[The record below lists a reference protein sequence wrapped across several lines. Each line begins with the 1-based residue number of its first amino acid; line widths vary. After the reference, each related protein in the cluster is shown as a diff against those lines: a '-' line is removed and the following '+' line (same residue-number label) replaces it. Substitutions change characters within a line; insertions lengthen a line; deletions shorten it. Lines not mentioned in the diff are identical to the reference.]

1 MSGGH
6 IPFSHK
12 GRSVMTVKPSKESI
26 WTMLNHMFNRVPSKW
41 KFSSMILFIML
52 LISLLEFSIPQ
63 LTQYTIDEAIPDKK
77 YDSLLWIG
85 LGILGAAI
93 LLAVLNYLNSYIVSK
108 VGQKVIMDLRNAMYD
123 HIQRLDMKFFD
134 KNRTGDLM
142 SRLTNDVNLLQQ
154 LISSSMLQ
162 VLTDM
167 VTFLAVAIYM
177 LFINWKL
184 TVVLLVT
191 FPFMFYITRVF
202 GKRIRL
208 SFRSVQSSAGDVS
221 NQLQDSL
228 SGMRLIQSF
237 SNETFESK
245 RFAERNHENMVANI
259 KSARLRSM
267 FGPIIDLLNNLGL
280 VAVIVFGAWQVMEGE
295 FTVGLIV
302 AFLAYLR
309 LLQSPIRNFSRV
321 ISIVQQSAAA
331 FERITEIMET
341 KPGIQD
347 KDTAIELPAKNN
359 PIEFQAVD
367 FSYNEDTPVLR
378 NLNLTMHP
386 GQVTALVGSSGAGKS
401 TITSLLI
408 RFYDPQSG
416 TIKVGGHDIRDV
428 SLKSLRGQM
437 GVVSQDIILF
447 TGSIRDN
454 IVYGKLDATDE
465 EIIESAKAANAHEFI
480 SAFPNGYDSQIGER
494 GVKLSGGQK
503 QRLAIARAL
512 LKNPQIIILDEATAS
527 LDTESEHLIQEALS
541 SLLKNRTSIVIA
553 HRLSTIRNADQIIV
567 LEKGMVQETGTH
579 DQLLQTNG
587 RYKQL
592 HDLQFPQ
599 MQEKPPQPAVAKPVP
614 VRR

>member
-12 GRSVMTVKPSKESI
+12 GRSTMTATPSKGSI
-26 WTMLNHMFNRVPSKW
+26 RSMFKQIFNRIPSRW
-41 KFSSMILFIML
+41 EFSSMIICIMIFISM
-52 LISLLEFSIPQ
+52 LEFSIPQ
-63 LTQYTIDEAIPDKK
+63 LTQYTIDDVIPGKE
-77 YDSLLWIG
+77 YGSLIWVGI
-85 LGILGAAI
+85 GILIAAI
-93 LLAVLNYLNSYIVSK
+93 LLTLLNYLNGYIVSK
-108 VGQKVIMDLRNAMYD
+108 VGQKAIMNLRNEMYD
-123 HIQRLDMKFFD
+123 HIQKLDMKFFD

-142 SRLTNDVNLLQQ
+142 SRLMNDVNLLQQ

-162 VLTDM
+162 VITDT
-167 VTFLAVAIYM
+167 VTFFAIAIYM

-184 TVVLLVT
+184 TVVLLIT
-191 FPFMFYITRVF
+191 FPFMFYLTRVF

-228 SGMRLIQSF
+228 SGIRLIQSF
-237 SNETFESK
+237 TNEEFESK
-245 RFAERNHENMVANI
+245 RFADRNHENTVANI
-259 KSARLRSM
+259 KSVRLRSM
-267 FGPIIDLLNNLGL
+267 FGPLIDLMNNLGL
-280 VAVIVFGAWQVMEGE
+280 IAVIVFGAWQVMQGE
-295 FTVGLIV
+295 FTIGLIV

-341 KPGIQD
+341 QPGIQD
-347 KDTAIELPAKNN
+347 KKTAINVPKITKQ
-359 PIEFQAVD
+359 IEFQGID
-367 FSYNEDTPVLR
+367 FAYVEGVPVLR
-378 NLNLTMHP
+378 NLNLMIKA

-408 RFYDPQSG
+408 RFYDPQQG
-416 TIKVGGHDIRDV
+416 TIKMDGHDIRDLT
-428 SLKSLRGQM
+428 LKSLRSQM

-447 TGSIRDN
+447 TGTIRDN
-454 IVYGKLDATDE
+454 ITYGKLDATDE
-465 EIIESAKAANAHEFI
+465 EIIEVAKAAYAHDFI
-480 SAFPNGYDSQIGER
+480 KTFPKGYDSQIGER

-503 QRLAIARAL
+503 QRIAIARAL

-541 SLLKNRTSIVIA
+541 NLLENRTSIVIA
-553 HRLSTIRNADQIIV
+553 HRLSTVQKADQIVV
-567 LEKGMVQETGTH
+567 LEKGVIQENGTH
-579 DQLLQTNG
+579 EQLLLNNG
-587 RYKQL
+587 RYRQL

-599 MQEKPPQPAVAKPVP
+599 AEAPSET
-614 VRR
+614 

>member
-12 GRSVMTVKPSKESI
+12 GRSTLTAAPSKGSI
-26 WTMLNHMFNRVPSKW
+26 RSMLKQIFNRIPSRW
-41 KFSSMILFIML
+41 KFSSMIICIMFFISM
-52 LISLLEFSIPQ
+52 LEFSIPQ
-63 LTQYTIDEAIPDKK
+63 LTQYTIDDVIPGKE
-77 YDSLLWIG
+77 YDSLIWVGI
-85 LGILGAAI
+85 GILFAAI
-93 LLAVLNYLNSYIVSK
+93 LLALLNYVNGYIVSK
-108 VGQKVIMDLRNAMYD
+108 VGQKAIMNLRNEMYD
-123 HIQRLDMKFFD
+123 HIQKLDMKFFD

-162 VLTDM
+162 VITDT
-167 VTFLAVAIYM
+167 VTFFAIAIYM

-184 TVVLLVT
+184 TVVLLIT
-191 FPFMFYITRVF
+191 FPFMFYLTRVF

-228 SGMRLIQSF
+228 SGIRLIQSF
-237 SNETFESK
+237 TNEEFESK
-245 RFAERNHENMVANI
+245 RFADRNHENTVANI
-259 KSARLRSM
+259 KSVRLRSM
-267 FGPIIDLLNNLGL
+267 FGPLIDLMNNLGL
-280 VAVIVFGAWQVMEGE
+280 IAVIVFGAWQVMQGE
-295 FTVGLIV
+295 FTIGLIV

-341 KPGIQD
+341 QPGIQD
-347 KDTAIELPAKNN
+347 KKTAINVPKITKQ
-359 PIEFQAVD
+359 IEFQGID
-367 FSYNEDTPVLR
+367 FAYVEGVPVLR
-378 NLNLTMHP
+378 NLNLMIKA

-408 RFYDPQSG
+408 RFYDPQQG
-416 TIKVGGHDIRDV
+416 TIKMDGHDIRDLT
-428 SLKSLRGQM
+428 LKSLRNQM

-447 TGSIRDN
+447 TGTIRDN
-454 IVYGKLDATDE
+454 ITYGKLDATDE
-465 EIIESAKAANAHEFI
+465 EIIEVAKAAYAHDFI
-480 SAFPNGYDSQIGER
+480 KTFPKGYDSQIGER

-503 QRLAIARAL
+503 QRIAIARAL

-541 SLLKNRTSIVIA
+541 NLLENRTSIVIA
-553 HRLSTIRNADQIIV
+553 HRLSTVQKADQIVV
-567 LEKGMVQETGTH
+567 LEKGVIQENGTH
-579 DQLLQTNG
+579 EQLLLNNG
-587 RYKQL
+587 RYRQL

-599 MQEKPPQPAVAKPVP
+599 AEAPSET
-614 VRR
+614 

>member
-12 GRSVMTVKPSKESI
+12 GRSAMHAIPSKGSI
-26 WTMLNHMFNRVPSKW
+26 WLMLKQMFNRVPSKW
-41 KFSSMILFIML
+41 KFCTLVLCIML

-63 LTQYTIDEAIPDKK
+63 LTQFTIDKIIPEKR
-77 YDSLLWIG
+77 YDSLIWIG
-85 LGILGAAI
+85 AGILCAAI
-93 LLAVLNYLNSYIVSK
+93 VLALLNYFNSYIVSK
-108 VGQKVIMDLRNAMYD
+108 VGQTAIMDIRNSMYD
-123 HIQRLDMKFFD
+123 HIQTLDMKFFD

-162 VLTDM
+162 VLTDT
-167 VTFLAVAIYM
+167 VTFIAVAVYM

-184 TVVLLVT
+184 TIVLLFT

-202 GKRIRL
+202 GKRIRM

-221 NQLQDSL
+221 NQLQDSI

-237 SNETFESK
+237 TNEEFESR
-245 RFAERNHENMVANI
+245 RFAERNQENMAANI
-259 KSARLRSM
+259 KSVRSM
-267 FGPIIDLLNNLGL
+267 FGPIIDLLNNIGL

-295 FTVGLIV
+295 FTIGLIV

-309 LLQSPIRNFSRV
+309 LLQSPVRNFSRV

-331 FERITEIMET
+331 FERITEILET
-341 KPGIQD
+341 QPEISD
-347 KDTAIELPAKNN
+347 KGNAIELPSIKKQ
-359 PIEFQAVD
+359 IEFQCVD
-367 FSYNEDTPVLR
+367 FAYDESVPVLS
-378 NLNLTMHP
+378 NLNLTMKA

-408 RFYDPQSG
+408 RFYDPQDG
-416 TIKVGGHDIRDV
+416 TIKMDGHDIKDV
-428 SLKSLRGQM
+428 SLKSLRGQI
-437 GVVSQDIILF
+437 GIVSQDIILF
-447 TGSIRDN
+447 NGSIRDN
-454 IVYGKLDATDE
+454 IVYGKLDATDD
-465 EIIESAKAANAHEFI
+465 EIIQSSKAANAHDFI
-480 SAFPNGYDSQIGER
+480 SAFPDGYDSQIGER

-503 QRLAIARAL
+503 QRIAIARAL
-512 LKNPQIIILDEATAS
+512 LKNPQIIILDEATAA

-541 SLLKNRTSIVIA
+541 RLLINRTSIVIA
-553 HRLSTIRNADQIIV
+553 HRLSTIHDANQIIV
-567 LEKGMVQETGTH
+567 LEKGQVHEKGTH
-579 DQLLQTNG
+579 EQLLQKNG

-599 MQEKPPQPAVAKPVP
+599 LKAISNS
-614 VRR
+614 